1 MIRDIRISAVLNGFE
16 VNVDCQT
23 LVFTDVTEMLKEI
36 RRYLKKPEEVEKE
49 YLEKAL
55 NAKHI
60 VSQNP
65 ARTAPFPYTITD
77 STSAAFPPSQWRNEL
92 FGVTTLPNFPI
103 VPQTPPT
110 QPSAWSHVDSF
121 SFSTAMPSTS
131 TSYYSPSNQNLSNP
145 SVGTT

>member
-16 VNVDCQT
+16 VKLGCQT

-36 RRYLKKPEEVEKE
+36 RRYLKNPEAIEKE

-60 VSQNP
+60 VPQTYP
-65 ARTAPFPYTITD
+65 APTAPLSYTTTD
-77 STSAAFPPSQWRNEL
+77 STSAAFPPSQW
-92 FGVTTLPNFPI
+92 VTLPNSPNADP
-103 VPQTPPT
+103 VM
-110 QPSAWSHVDSF
+110 SSN
-121 SFSTAMPSTS
+121 S
-131 TSYYSPSNQNLSNP
+131 TSYYSLSNQNLSNP